1 MIENRPSSEVFYWDA
16 PRRELHKRDLFP
28 LQIEIAGKRYTI
40 PKWTIDHFKLVDF
53 PVPLPTN
60 KVFKIKPIIRFRDFN
75 IQFETSAIPLHY
87 DPKKRELIARF
98 KNIPEEHRELLQYF
112 SEALETGDMVNID
125 NVLRRVDMPVTPA
138 STQLKTPSVTQSPK
152 LKRSLFTSAYLL
164 LGSALLLFT
173 LSTFYNKFTHINVES
188 AFVSAPVF
196 PVQSPYPGSIKEM
209 LITKGNIISR
219 GQPLLKLDTSDSVGL
234 PMSYKM
240 DAAKQQVTLFNALIK
255 EKQEKL
261 KNKAVIRKKKLNAA
275 KASLS
280 ASVTTRNIKCK
291 HRYASLSD
299 RRNPQKRKAECSAA
313 KRKVA
318 ALVNSVASEKESLTA
333 INKQVNSSN
342 ASIQVLQAKL
352 KRAEFKLKT
361 LKDKPHLNFG
371 KETLVSSVSGKVI
384 EVIQDKQQHLNK
396 GQTVAL
402 IQKQNTQQFIDA
414 YVTQKQATQLNIGD
428 NGFAISP
435 TLENEVPV
443 IIDKIDFINN
453 NLSTPNKNLF
463 NWNVPSTHTAKI
475 TLKFSS
481 SNVSRSSKEKLPF
494 GLPVTLNIEKNS
506 ASNTVETNES
516 SDQANQNSASDASTD
531 YGHILFGTAFADNN
545 NVAQSIPTYCKN
557 KQRLFPQSFINNL
570 KGNTEDST
578 LSGVLW
584 KKTLLKKAN
593 ALLNKKPN
601 ALKTLHSSGIT
612 DANNKDLKQTRI
624 ALRDGNNTAILALAF
639 YLSQQEKDSDKG
651 TENQTIT
658 NNYLQKAKQNLLAWA
673 KTYQPN
679 GHPIDETRLE
689 GFLWSY
695 DLLTCY
701 FSWEEQKQINAWLI
715 KLQENKQQ
723 WKFGP
728 SSSNNNLRTHQLKIL
743 LMIDRLLEDKAA
755 LKADQAL
762 LKEHA
767 KNNLFKNG
775 ESFDYQERDSL
786 HYHVYNL
793 EPWLEIALLEPE
805 YTANVNQAYD
815 FLIKQ
820 IKSGNIHD
828 QFVNSKQAIDKKR
841 AKGGFK
847 YAKKGGSYKTDK
859 ITRSVIAH
867 KTLNQLPLN
876 KDATVA
882 YLSKQKVKQNIFYFA
897 RHYFWKE

>member
-53 PVPLPTN
+53 PAALPTN

-75 IQFETSAIPLHY
+75 IQFETSAVPLHY

-138 STQLKTPSVTQSPK
+138 STQLKAPANTQSPK
-152 LKRSLFTSAYLL
+152 LKRSIFTGVYLL

-173 LSTFYNKFTHINVES
+173 LSTLYNKFTHVNVEP

-219 GQPLLKLDTSDSVGL
+219 GQPLLKLDTSDSIGL

-240 DAAKQQVTLFNALIK
+240 DAAKQQVTLFNALIL
-255 EKQEKL
+255 EKKDKL
-261 KNKAVIRKKKLNAA
+261 KNKAVVRKKKLNAA

-291 HRYASLSD
+291 RRYASLSD

-333 INKQVNSSN
+333 INKQVNHSN

-352 KRAEFKLKT
+352 KRAEFQLKT
-361 LKDKPHLNFG
+361 LKDKPYLNFG
-371 KETLVSSVSGKVI
+371 KETLISTVSGKVI
-384 EVIQDKQQHLNK
+384 EVIQDKQQYLNK

-428 NGFAISP
+428 SGYAVSP

-443 IIDKIDFINN
+443 IIDKIDFTNN

-463 NWNVPSTHTAKI
+463 NWTVPSTHTAKI
-475 TLKFSS
+475 TLKFSNQGFNS
-481 SNVSRSSKEKLPF
+481 QGFSNQEKLPF
-494 GLPVTLNIEKNS
+494 GLPVTLNLEKNS
-506 ASNTVETNES
+506 ASNAVETNES
-516 SDQANQNSASDASTD
+516 SDQANQNSASGTSPD
-531 YGHILFGTAFADNN
+531 YSHLLFGAAFADNN

-557 KQRLFPQSFINNL
+557 KQRLFPKSFINNL
-570 KGNTEDST
+570 KSNTADST
-578 LSGVLW
+578 LNGVLW
-584 KKTLLKKAN
+584 KKTLLNKAN

-601 ALKTLHSSGIT
+601 ALKTLHSSGVT

-639 YLSQQEKDSDKG
+639 YLLQQETDNEKDADIDTK
-651 TENQTIT
+651 NQT
-658 NNYLQKAKQNLLAWA
+658 K
-673 KTYQPN
+673 P
-679 GHPIDETRLE
+679 TRL
-689 GFLWSY
+689 GK
-695 DLLTCY
+695 DLST
-701 FSWEEQKQINAWLI
+701 
-715 KLQENKQQ
+715 Q
-723 WKFGP
+723 WTP
-728 SSSNNNLRTHQLKIL
+728 
-743 LMIDRLLEDKAA
+743 
-755 LKADQAL
+755 
-762 LKEHA
+762 
-767 KNNLFKNG
+767 
-775 ESFDYQERDSL
+775 Y
-786 HYHVYNL
+786 
-793 EPWLEIALLEPE
+793 
-805 YTANVNQAYD
+805 
-815 FLIKQ
+815 
-820 IKSGNIHD
+820 
-828 QFVNSKQAIDKKR
+828 
-841 AKGGFK
+841 
-847 YAKKGGSYKTDK
+847 
-859 ITRSVIAH
+859 
-867 KTLNQLPLN
+867 
-876 KDATVA
+876 
-882 YLSKQKVKQNIFYFA
+882 
-897 RHYFWKE
+897 